1 MKLATATLTNRNAA
15 DVLAEGAAALAA
27 GESAFDLSPLTE
39 VDTAAVAVLLAW
51 QRQAQAAGRSL
62 QLTGAPAAL
71 LSLASLYGVSS
82 LLFSTP
88 GPRAAA

>member
-27 GESAFDLSPLTE
+27 GESAFDLSALTE

-51 QRQAQAAGRSL
+51 QRQAQAAGRTLHLS
-62 QLTGAPAAL
+62 GAPPAL

-88 GPRAAA
+88 GPHATA